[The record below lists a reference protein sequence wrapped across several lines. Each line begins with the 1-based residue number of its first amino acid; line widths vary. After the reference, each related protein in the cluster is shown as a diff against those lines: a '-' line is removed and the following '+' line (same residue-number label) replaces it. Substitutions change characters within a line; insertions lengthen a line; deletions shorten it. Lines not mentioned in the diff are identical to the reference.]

1 MDSHHS
7 LHLCVIIHVH
17 SWRFRVLETRQNIK
31 YGIAFKRKMV
41 RENAKLY
48 VMCMHCGTYMYSNL
62 QLPEVYGVYTCLAD
76 EYYSC
81 TCTYMDGCA
90 HNAPPCMR
98 TTRKNEMVGWTH
110 WTDTGL
116 IWWDSTTVLPVLH
129 GTIGQDG
136 QGFFRAV
143 VAVLHGT
150 MGTYTI
156 GYYSTYA
163 MGRDRHRIDQ

>member
-1 MDSHHS
+1 M
-7 LHLCVIIHVH
+7 
-17 SWRFRVLETRQNIK
+17 
-31 YGIAFKRKMV
+31 
-41 RENAKLY
+41 
-48 VMCMHCGTYMYSNL
+48 YM
-62 QLPEVYGVYTCLAD
+62 
-76 EYYSC
+76 
-81 TCTYMDGCA
+81 YMDGCA

-98 TTRKNEMVGWTH
+98 TTRKNEMVG

-150 MGTYTI
+150 MGTDTI
-156 GYYSTYA
+156 GYYSIYA
-163 MGRDRHRIDQ
+163 MGKGRHRIDQ

>member
-1 MDSHHS
+1 MESTRAS
-7 LHLCVIIHVH
+7 PTNITHVH
-17 SWRFRVLETRQNIK
+17 
-31 YGIAFKRKMV
+31 
-41 RENAKLY
+41 
-48 VMCMHCGTYMYSNL
+48 
-62 QLPEVYGVYTCLAD
+62 VY
-76 EYYSC
+76 
-81 TCTYMDGCA
+81 TYMDGCA

-150 MGTYTI
+150 IGQDGQGFFRAVVAVLHGTMGTDTI
-156 GYYSTYA
+156 GYYSTLVYRA
-163 MGRDRHRIDQ
+163 RPSSHSRNFRTRIIKRGREAGERV

>member
-1 MDSHHS
+1 MESTRAS
-7 LHLCVIIHVH
+7 PTNITHVH
-17 SWRFRVLETRQNIK
+17 VHTWMDAHI
-31 YGIAFKRKMV
+31 M
-41 RENAKLY
+41 
-48 VMCMHCGTYMYSNL
+48 
-62 QLPEVYGVYTCLAD
+62 LPRA
-76 EYYSC
+76 
-81 TCTYMDGCA
+81 
-90 HNAPPCMR
+90 
-98 TTRKNEMVGWTH
+98 GWTH

-150 MGTYTI
+150 MGTDTI

-163 MGRDRHRIDQ
+163 MGKDRHRIDQ

>member
-1 MDSHHS
+1 
-7 LHLCVIIHVH
+7 
-17 SWRFRVLETRQNIK
+17 
-31 YGIAFKRKMV
+31 
-41 RENAKLY
+41 
-48 VMCMHCGTYMYSNL
+48 
-62 QLPEVYGVYTCLAD
+62 
-76 EYYSC
+76 
-81 TCTYMDGCA
+81 
-90 HNAPPCMR
+90 
-98 TTRKNEMVGWTH
+98 MVG

-150 MGTYTI
+150 MGTDTI

-163 MGRDRHRIDQ
+163 MGKDRHRIDQYIYGSICTCVHTYIVYVYITS

>member
-1 MDSHHS
+1 M
-7 LHLCVIIHVH
+7 
-17 SWRFRVLETRQNIK
+17 
-31 YGIAFKRKMV
+31 
-41 RENAKLY
+41 
-48 VMCMHCGTYMYSNL
+48 
-62 QLPEVYGVYTCLAD
+62 LPRA
-76 EYYSC
+76 
-81 TCTYMDGCA
+81 
-90 HNAPPCMR
+90 
-98 TTRKNEMVGWTH
+98 GWTH

-150 MGTYTI
+150 MGTDTI

-163 MGRDRHRIDQ
+163 MGKDRHRIDQ

>member
-1 MDSHHS
+1 MESTRAS
-7 LHLCVIIHVH
+7 PTNITHVH
-17 SWRFRVLETRQNIK
+17 
-31 YGIAFKRKMV
+31 
-41 RENAKLY
+41 
-48 VMCMHCGTYMYSNL
+48 
-62 QLPEVYGVYTCLAD
+62 VY
-76 EYYSC
+76 
-81 TCTYMDGCA
+81 TYMDGCA

-150 MGTYTI
+150 MGTDTI
-156 GYYSTYA
+156 GYYSTLVYRA
-163 MGRDRHRIDQ
+163 RPSSHSRNFRTRIIKRGREAGERV